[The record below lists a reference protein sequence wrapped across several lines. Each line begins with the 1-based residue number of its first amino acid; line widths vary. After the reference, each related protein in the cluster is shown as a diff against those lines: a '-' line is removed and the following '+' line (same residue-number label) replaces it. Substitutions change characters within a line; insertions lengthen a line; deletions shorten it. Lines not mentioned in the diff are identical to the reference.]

1 LPDVRELRTVVF
13 MKTTFIESNLFEK
26 HRGEYL
32 ANDDY
37 NSFQNELLTQP
48 EKAL

>member
-1 LPDVRELRTVVF
+1 LPDVPELSTVVF
-13 MKTTFIESNLFEK
+13 MKATFNESSLFEK

-32 ANDDY
+32 VNDYY

-48 EKAL
+48 E